1 MEHKRYT
8 IKKDENPLE
17 KMARAIRAYQ
27 LANSGKKPK
36 AIFISEAGK
45 RVLAPKQRD
54 EALWTEYAKAAL
66 TGFVSTKEWGDGIDA
81 EDTACFVKGYASA
94 MLAAHKKRWGHE

>member
-1 MEHKRYT
+1 MFKSKETTTDTTHIHEKRYSSQGAVFDEEQS
-8 IKKDENPLE
+8 KK
-17 KMARAIRAYQ
+17 A
-27 LANSGKKPK
+27 
-36 AIFISEAGK
+36 
-45 RVLAPKQRD
+45 RD

-81 EDTACFVKGYASA
+81 EDTACFVKRYASA